1 MKGKRYTHLT
11 FKVHLEN
18 ENSIDVSA
26 FLAEMEAE
34 DVHPNRASYQHL
46 VGLYCMNGDIDKGGL
61 WSSKQLFCDRKLVWF
76 SYKII
81 RIILHLQ
88 KAIMIFFEYLN
99 LTESREVEIL
109 FRYTKQNQ
117 FGGAHQVHQFWI

>member
-18 ENSIDVSA
+18 EISIDVST

-61 WSSKQLFCDRKLVWF
+61 WFSKQLFCDRKLVWF